1 MVARTSD
8 STNFSVVWDKFHIYQ
23 GHRAHTP
30 YLQIG
35 RKRRDPG
42 QLKLDR
48 HANAIKQA
56 LQYQG
61 LLDSGEVDSQAELA
75 RLTGTPRTTIAAY
88 LRLLGLDEEVRAEAL
103 RVADDDDRISALTE
117 PRLRHL
123 HGQDAQVQR
132 RRLQQLL
139 SQAGSRS
146 GRHS

>member
-1 MVARTSD
+1 LVARTSD
-8 STNFSVVWDKFHIYQ
+8 STNFSIVWDKFHIYQ

-30 YLQIG
+30 YIQIG

-48 HANAIKQA
+48 HSNAIKQA

-61 LLDSGEVDSQAELA
+61 LLDSGQADSQAELA
-75 RLTGTPRTTIAAY
+75 RLTRTPRTTIAAY

-123 HGQDAQVQR
+123 HGQDARVQR
-132 RRLQQLL
+132 LRLHQLL

-146 GRHS
+146 GRPS